1 MSSAEEDIN
10 DAETSASRIAKKRRV
25 QRACDVCRRKKIRCD
40 GSQMPGNKCS
50 NCSAY
55 NFECKY
61 EEAAKK
67 RGPPKGY
74 VESLESRLDKMENL
88 LQRLCPDADFTQELG
103 APIDRQSFVRDS
115 LSRSAQNK
123 PGTASYRP
131 SSQLRVNALT
141 SLEDT
146 GEHNLEPSDDEY
158 ITTKQLQPLQDT
170 FNELSVSYRFFGKS
184 SAPNLVQAA
193 LDLKSEYSGTE
204 QDQMRQRMARRRPE
218 FWTQHAV
225 SLA

>member
-1 MSSAEEDIN
+1 
-10 DAETSASRIAKKRRV
+10 
-25 QRACDVCRRKKIRCD
+25 
-40 GSQMPGNKCS
+40 
-50 NCSAY
+50 
-55 NFECKY
+55 
-61 EEAAKK
+61 
-67 RGPPKGY
+67 
-74 VESLESRLDKMENL
+74 
-88 LQRLCPDADFTQELG
+88 
-103 APIDRQSFVRDS
+103 
-115 LSRSAQNK
+115 
-123 PGTASYRP
+123 
-131 SSQLRVNALT
+131 
-141 SLEDT
+141 LEDT